1 MSTTTTTFNL
11 TVITDDSIAK
21 NHLGAAEMLNR
32 SWCGVQLLIEGD
44 TRFGGR
50 YAGMVWKTVT
60 TEDGKPNFELMSCGA
75 CKRSAAWKV
84 AGSTGEPVY
93 TVAPKGTRTRGAG
106 SAAMTTE
113 APPRP
118 EHPDVAELGNLAA
131 EAAAAAAA
139 NGDSDKPSRR
149 KRKTTPPAANEQ
161 AEAEQRDATT
171 PARRK
176 RRSAAD
182 RANEQLA
189 ADEATRAAA
198 LAAAEA
204 NAAQHIDGSLIVETD
219 PDTGLPRIRPD
230 VVAKVDGIVADQLAA
245 NEALINEVIDGG
257 TETGQ

>member
-84 AGSTGEPVY
+84 AGSTGEAVY
-93 TVAPKGTRTRGAG
+93 TVAPKGTRARREPVAVPGDQA
-106 SAAMTTE
+106 
-113 APPRP
+113 RP
-118 EHPDVAELGNLAA
+118 DAAELADLAA
-131 EAAAAAAA
+131 QAAAAAAA

-149 KRKTTPPAANEQ
+149 KRKAAPPAANEQ
-161 AEAEQRDATT
+161 QEADNRDAGT
-171 PARRK
+171 PARK
-176 RRSAAD
+176 RRKSAAD

-189 ADEATRAAA
+189 ADQAARAEL

-204 NAAQHIDGSLIVETD
+204 RAAEHIDGSAIVVTD
-219 PDTGLPRIRPD
+219 PETGLPIIRPD
-230 VVAKVDGIVADQLAA
+230 VQARADEIVAEQLAA

-257 TETGQ
+257 TEGGQ

>member
-84 AGSTGEPVY
+84 AGSTGEAVY
-93 TVAPKGTRTRGAG
+93 TVAPKGTRARREPVAVPDDQ
-106 SAAMTTE
+106 A
-113 APPRP
+113 RP
-118 EHPDVAELGNLAA
+118 EAAELADLAA
-131 EAAAAAAA
+131 QAAAAAAA

-149 KRKTTPPAANEQ
+149 KRKTAPPAANEQ
-161 AEAEQRDATT
+161 QEADNRDAGT
-171 PARRK
+171 PARK
-176 RRSAAD
+176 RRKSAAD

-257 TETGQ
+257 TEGGQ

>member
-84 AGSTGEPVY
+84 AGSTGEAVY
-93 TVAPKGTRTRGAG
+93 TVAPKGTRARREPV
-106 SAAMTTE
+106 SADEPAR
-113 APPRP
+113 A
-118 EHPDVAELGNLAA
+118 DAAELADLAA
-131 EAAAAAAA
+131 QAAAAAAE
-139 NGDSDKPSRR
+139 NGDTGKPSRR

-161 AEAEQRDATT
+161 TEAEQRDAAA
-171 PARRK
+171 PGPVRK
-176 RRSAAD
+176 RRKSAAD
-182 RANEQLA
+182 RAAEQLA
-189 ADEATRAAA
+189 ADQAARAEL

-204 NAAQHIDGSLIVETD
+204 RAAEHIDGSRIVETD
-219 PDTGLPRIRPD
+219 PETGLPRIRPD

-257 TETGQ
+257 TEGGQ